1 MTIKTHST
9 KYKHY
14 EKMLGWAEQE
24 ADMACKNVT
33 EDCLAND
40 KEKRYQCA
48 CYERALRAFKSL
60 IGDDHSGT
68 SLCYTQ
74 ALLNRLI
81 DYMPLTP
88 IEGARDEWDKMYDHD
103 DYLDD
108 CYYNRRMPSLLKY
121 VNKQTGCV
129 RYLDT
134 ERYTMYEQFDPGHP
148 VYNRYVNE
156 ILTDLGPIVMP
167 YDRCRA
173 KTTVHYEY
181 FESNAAYEEGGY
193 ALVYIVDFE
202 DQGTII
208 PIKRAYKIRKASC
221 SEVITHYLRLVSS
234 KERLESQLKELIEAK
249 TEDVHVFSLAY
260 LSLHYEKISLPQYKR
275 LINALNTTEHNA
287 Q

>member
-1 MTIKTHST
+1 MAKKNSL
-9 KYKHY
+9 KYDSG
-14 EKMLGWAEQE
+14 EVVRWADREV
-24 ADMACKNVT
+24 DMACVNIM
-33 EDCLAND
+33 ENYLASNE
-40 KEKRYQCA
+40 EKSYQCA
-48 CYERALRAFKSL
+48 CYASALRAFKSL
-60 IGDDHSGT
+60 MCDDHSGT
-68 SLCYTQ
+68 SLCYAQ
-74 ALLNRLI
+74 ELLNRLI
-81 DYMPLTP
+81 EHIPLTP
-88 IEGARDEWDKMYDHD
+88 IEGAWYEWDKMYDHD

-134 ERYTMYEQFDPGHP
+134 ERYTMNERFDPGHP

-156 ILTDLGPIVMP
+156 ILTDLCPIVMP

-193 ALVYIVDFE
+193 ALVYIIDLE
-202 DQGTII
+202 DNGDII
-208 PIKRAYKIRKASC
+208 PIKSAYKIRKASC